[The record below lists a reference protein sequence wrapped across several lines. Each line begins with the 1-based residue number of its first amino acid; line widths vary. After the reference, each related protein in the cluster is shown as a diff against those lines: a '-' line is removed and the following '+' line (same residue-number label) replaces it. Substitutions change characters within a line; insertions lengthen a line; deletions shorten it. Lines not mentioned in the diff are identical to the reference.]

1 MGNSRFIS
9 VQQLQV
15 GNYVR
20 LPVAWKDHPFLFSSF
35 RIKQQA
41 QIELIK
47 KLGIDAV
54 YVDIDKCDV
63 QPLEQPTES
72 TAAEADNPEIAQLQ
86 QQMEHNKTERIE
98 VLRKMRRDLDKAE
111 ESFDRSLARMR
122 NLINKLRS
130 RPLNA
135 VQEAQE
141 LIADI
146 TEELLASSSL
156 VLHLMSDQKKD
167 DGIYYHSLNVAVL
180 AMLVA
185 KELEWSRQ
193 DIESIGLGALFHDV
207 GKLKLPSQ
215 ILRKQEALTQPEQ
228 NLLNQHPIL
237 GKEFIKLV
245 SEFPEPAMEVIL
257 NHHEYLDGTGT
268 PKGLKADEISRQ
280 AQLAA
285 AINQYDVL
293 CHPTMANTPARTPY
307 AALGY
312 LYKYSKGKLNQEY
325 VGKMIKL
332 LGIYP
337 PGSVVE
343 LSSGQFGLVMSVNL
357 SKLLLPRILV
367 YDPMVPKDQAPI
379 IDLETEGL
387 QITRCIQPNA
397 LPEKIYKYLNPRE
410 RISYYFGNE
419 TS

>member
-1 MGNSRFIS
+1 M
-9 VQQLQV
+9 
-15 GNYVR
+15 
-20 LPVAWKDHPFLFSSF
+20 PVAWKDHPFLFSSF
-35 RIKQQA
+35 RLKQQA

-47 KLGIDAV
+47 KLGIDSV
-54 YVDIDKCDV
+54 YVDIDKSDV
-63 QPLEQPTES
+63 PPLETPAEAA
-72 TAAEADNPEIAQLQ
+72 TAANDVTELEQLH
-86 QQMEHNKTERIE
+86 QQMEHNKTEQIE
-98 VLRKMRRDLDKAE
+98 VLRKMRRDLNKAE

-122 NLINKLRS
+122 SLINKLRS

-141 LIADI
+141 LVADI
-146 TEELLASSSL
+146 TEELLASSNL

-180 AMLVA
+180 SMLVA
-185 KELEWSRQ
+185 KELEWPRQ
-193 DIESIGLGALFHDV
+193 DIEFIGLGALFHDV

-215 ILRKQEALTQPEQ
+215 ILRKQEALTAPEQ
-228 NLLNQHPIL
+228 NLLNQHPVL
-237 GKEFIKLV
+237 GKEFIKLAND
-245 SEFPEPAMEVIL
+245 FPEQAMEVIL
-257 NHHEYLDGTGT
+257 NHHEYLDGTGS
-268 PKGLKADEISRQ
+268 PRGLKAEDISQ
-280 AQLAA
+280 IAQLAA

-293 CHPTMANTPARTPY
+293 CHPTVANSVARTPY

-312 LYKYSKGKLNQEY
+312 LYKYSKGKLNQEFI
-325 VGKMIKL
+325 GKMIKL

-343 LSSGQFGLVMSVNL
+343 LTSGQFGIVMSVNL

-379 IDLETEGL
+379 IDLESEGL

-410 RISYYFGNE
+410 RISYYFGSE
-419 TS
+419 TQ